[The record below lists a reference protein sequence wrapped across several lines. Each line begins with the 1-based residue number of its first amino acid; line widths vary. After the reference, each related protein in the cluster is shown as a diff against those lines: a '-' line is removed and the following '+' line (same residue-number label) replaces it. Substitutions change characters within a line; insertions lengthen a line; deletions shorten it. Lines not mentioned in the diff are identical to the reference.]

1 MSDLFEQHMSRN
13 LAPDELDLFDEHM
26 TSYAP
31 PEPEHTDKLKFPS
44 KDTAP
49 PYAGAPLSDMK
60 SDARVRELLRQ
71 GRQVLLVPGANE
83 VKVFEKPVGSGL
95 ASDFYDANVKFFKAT
110 APYMFHASG
119 ADLVADPEEIGNY
132 LERKGGSKPKKRATL
147 VPVQQSQAKRG
158 LDSAAPVSR
167 GFEANL
173 ARLFEKAE
181 KADAAERAATGTS
194 YYDRFYTG
202 VDAKATGAFAQN
214 DAIATRAL
222 KNIDQ
227 SLGRAQE
234 AQEKEDLEKKT
245 KRKKTKLPV
254 KTCGPTKKATK
265 VRAYT
270 RCSPKKK

>member
-31 PEPEHTDKLKFPS
+31 PEPEKTDQLKFPS

-83 VKVFEKPVGSGL
+83 VKVFEKPVGSG
-95 ASDFYDANVKFFKAT
+95 
-110 APYMFHASG
+110 H
-119 ADLVADPEEIGNY
+119 Y
-132 LERKGGSKPKKRATL
+132 LECKGGSKPKKRATL

-158 LDSAAPVSR
+158 LESVAPVSR

-202 VDAKATGAFAQN
+202 VDAKATGAFAKN

-270 RCSPKKK
+270 RCSQKKK